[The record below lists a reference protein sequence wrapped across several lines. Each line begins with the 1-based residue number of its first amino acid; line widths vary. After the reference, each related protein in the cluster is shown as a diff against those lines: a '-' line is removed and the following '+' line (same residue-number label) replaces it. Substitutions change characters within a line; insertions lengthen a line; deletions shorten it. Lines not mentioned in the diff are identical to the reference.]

1 MDIRSTFGSY
11 LKASDVAD
19 RPARLTIK
27 NCVMEKVGQ
36 ESSQEMKAVLYFE
49 GTEKG
54 LVLNK
59 INSTTIGDA
68 YGFETNSWSGCRIEL
83 YHDFTE
89 FAGKR
94 VECIRVRTPS
104 IQVSA
109 PAPPQAPM
117 QQHGPPADYQS
128 PQVTGQHDEDSIP
141 F

>member
-1 MDIRSTFGSY
+1 
-11 LKASDVAD
+11 
-19 RPARLTIK
+19 
-27 NCVMEKVGQ
+27 MEKVGQ
-36 ESSQEMKAVLYFE
+36 ENNQEMKAVLYFE

-68 YGFETNSWSGCRIEL
+68 YGFETNSWAGCRIEL

-104 IQVSA
+104 TQVNA
-109 PAPPQAPM
+109 PAPPVEY
-117 QQHGPPADYQS
+117 GPPADYQS
-128 PQVTGQHDEDSIP
+128 PQATGQHDEDSIP